1 MVRLGARWIHWT
13 YRTLA
18 VLVLVAVAAMWI
30 IRTDESASG
39 PAIVDGRTGTV
50 AFLLPAAVGPDLAS
64 SQKFTVTLPGGGSVG
79 ISGLRAQLAD
89 DAAIRKAGLVPLDQP
104 AILVT
109 GRLNPG
115 AGAASVLRDAHAAD
129 PGVRRAAL
137 RIPGGPARP
146 PVPGDAQQR
155 ERAMRRT
162 IPFIRQM
169 EYADCG
175 AACLAMVLGYF
186 GKRVDLRE
194 LRDMTGAGR
203 DGVTALSVVNAA
215 RAYGLRV
222 RGVRADLDDLRY
234 LPRGSILH
242 WEFSHFVVFERT
254 TRKGIRVVD
263 PARGR
268 RVVSMD
274 DLRHAYTGVAILC
287 EPSDGFDRDRSRVKG
302 TWRYLRPMLRQSRNM
317 VRVVATSLII
327 RLAALGLPLLTLLV
341 VDEIVPRDDH
351 HLLVVLAAGVGMV
364 IGYNFLSAF
373 LRANLLLELQTR
385 FDMGLTMGFIDH
397 LVKLPYSFFLR
408 RSSGDLMMR
417 LQSNTAVRD
426 ILATS
431 TMSAVLDGAFA
442 TLYLA
447 LLFVISPVLAVVVLV
462 LAVLEVSVMVLSWR
476 RNQRLMS
483 RSLQAQADA
492 QSYAYELLAGI
503 ETLKASGAEHRAVDH
518 WGGLFTDQINI
529 DLTRGRLGAAVSS
542 VMSTLQIASPLV
554 ILMVGAFQ
562 VLAGHISLGT
572 MLSASALGAGFL
584 QPLGTM
590 ISSGLQL
597 QMLGSYMQ
605 RINDVLDTP
614 SEQHG
619 ENVGPAPQLSGQ
631 IRADDVSFSYGPLAP
646 TVVSGVC
653 SGNPAR
659 PAHRHRR
666 PVRVREVDPRA
677 SAARLVPADVRTY
690 RVRRPGPR
698 RPRRRIG
705 PPSARYRHPAP
716 VRVRFLRPGEHRAHQ
731 PGAAARGG
739 RRGSQDRLR
748 PRRHHG
754 DADGLRH
761 RAARRRRL
769 GLRRSA
775 SAHRARPRP
784 RPPALH
790 PAARRGDQRAGHRDG
805 AEDLHQPRRD
815 LVDDHRD
822 RAPAEHH
829 PQRRPDPRHG
839 PGQDRRGRDAR
850 AVGVAPGSVR
860 RAGPRAIR
868 HRATRHPAERDG
880 GRSPPAQGVPF
891 LSRGLRVSRPER
903 SRPRPGDHH
912 IGSTVRTHRSRTRS

>member
-1 MVRLGARWIHWT
+1 
-13 YRTLA
+13 
-18 VLVLVAVAAMWI
+18 
-30 IRTDESASG
+30 
-39 PAIVDGRTGTV
+39 
-50 AFLLPAAVGPDLAS
+50 
-64 SQKFTVTLPGGGSVG
+64 
-79 ISGLRAQLAD
+79 
-89 DAAIRKAGLVPLDQP
+89 
-104 AILVT
+104 
-109 GRLNPG
+109 
-115 AGAASVLRDAHAAD
+115 
-129 PGVRRAAL
+129 
-137 RIPGGPARP
+137 
-146 PVPGDAQQR
+146 
-155 ERAMRRT
+155 MRRT
-162 IPFIRQM
+162 IPVVRQM

-242 WEFSHFVVFERT
+242 WELNHFVVFERT

-287 EPSDGFDRDRSRVKG
+287 EPSDGFDRADSGVKG

-351 HLLVVLAAGVGMV
+351 HLLVVFAAGVGMV
-364 IGYNFLSAF
+364 IGFNFLSAF

-447 LLFVISPVLAVVVLV
+447 LLFVISPVLAVVVLA

-476 RNQRLMS
+476 RNQKLMS
-483 RSLQAQADA
+483 GSLQAQADT

-503 ETLKASGAEHRAVDH
+503 ETLKASGAEHRAVDR
-518 WGGLFTDQINI
+518 WGGLFTDQVKI
-529 DLTRGRLGAAVSS
+529 DLTRGRLMAAVSS
-542 VMSTLQIASPLV
+542 VMSTLQVASPLV
-554 ILMVGAFQ
+554 ILLVGAFQ
-562 VLAGHISLGT
+562 VLDGRISLGV
-572 MLSASALGAGFL
+572 MLGASAMGAGFL

-590 ISSGLQL
+590 VSSAMQLQL
-597 QMLGSYMQ
+597 LGSYMQ

-619 ENVGPAPQLSGQ
+619 EHVRLAPRLSGQ

-646 TVVSGVC
+646 PVVTGV
-653 SGNPAR
+653 SL
-659 PAHRHRR
+659 
-666 PVRVREVDPRA
+666 E
-677 SAARLVPADVRTY
+677 
-690 RVRRPGPR
+690 
-698 RPRRRIG
+698 I
-705 PPSARYRHPAP
+705 
-716 VRVRFLRPGEHRAHQ
+716 Q
-731 PGAAARGG
+731 PGQHIGIVG
-739 RRGSQDRLR
+739 RSGSGKSTLAHLLLGLYR
-748 PRRHHG
+748 PTSGRIEF
-754 DADGLRH
+754 DGLD
-761 RAARRRRL
+761 L
-769 GLRRSA
+769 GGL
-775 SAHRARPRP
+775 
-784 RPPALH
+784 
-790 PAARRGDQRAGHRDG
+790 
-805 AEDLHQPRRD
+805 
-815 LVDDHRD
+815 
-822 RAPAEHH
+822 
-829 PQRRPDPRHG
+829 
-839 PGQDRRGRDAR
+839 DA
-850 AVGVAPGSVR
+850 GSVR
-860 RAGPRAIR
+860 RQLGIVTQRPYLFASSVRENIALTNPELPLEVIVEAAKIACVHDDIVAMPMGYDTML
-868 HRATRHPAERDG
+868 HDG
-880 GRSPPAQGVPF
+880 GASISGGQRQRIALARALVHQPPTVLLDEATSELDTMTERQIYRNLEA
-891 LSRGLRVSRPER
+891 LSATTIVIAHRL
-903 SRPRPGDHH
+903 
-912 IGSTVRTHRSRTRS
+912 STVRNADLILVMEQGQVVEAGTHEQLLSRQGTYSALVHAQSAGGESAVGGLVPLWAEMPTA

>member
-1 MVRLGARWIHWT
+1 
-13 YRTLA
+13 
-18 VLVLVAVAAMWI
+18 
-30 IRTDESASG
+30 
-39 PAIVDGRTGTV
+39 
-50 AFLLPAAVGPDLAS
+50 
-64 SQKFTVTLPGGGSVG
+64 
-79 ISGLRAQLAD
+79 
-89 DAAIRKAGLVPLDQP
+89 
-104 AILVT
+104 
-109 GRLNPG
+109 
-115 AGAASVLRDAHAAD
+115 
-129 PGVRRAAL
+129 
-137 RIPGGPARP
+137 
-146 PVPGDAQQR
+146 
-155 ERAMRRT
+155 MRRT

-203 DGVTALSVVNAA
+203 DGVTALSVVTAA
-215 RAYGLRV
+215 RMYGLRV
-222 RGVRADLDDLRY
+222 RGVRADLDDLRH
-234 LPRGSILH
+234 LPCGSILH

-268 RVVSMD
+268 RVVSMA

-317 VRVVATSLII
+317 IRVVATSLII

-351 HLLVVLAAGVGMV
+351 HLLVLFAAGVGMV
-364 IGYNFLSAF
+364 IGFNFLSAF

-503 ETLKASGAEHRAVDH
+503 ETLKASGGEHRAVDH

-542 VMSTLQIASPLV
+542 VMSTLQIASPLI

-572 MLSASALGAGFL
+572 MLSASALGTGFL

-619 ENVGPAPQLSGQ
+619 EHVGPAPQLSGQ

-653 SGNPAR
+653 L
-659 PAHRHRR
+659 
-666 PVRVREVDPRA
+666 E
-677 SAARLVPADVRTY
+677 
-690 RVRRPGPR
+690 
-698 RPRRRIG
+698 I
-705 PPSARYRHPAP
+705 
-716 VRVRFLRPGEHRAHQ
+716 Q
-731 PGAAARGG
+731 PGQHIGIVG
-739 RRGSQDRLR
+739 RSGSGKSTLAHLLLGLYQ
-748 PRRHHG
+748 PTSGHIEF
-754 DADGLRH
+754 DGLD
-761 RAARRRRL
+761 L
-769 GLRRSA
+769 GSL
-775 SAHRARPRP
+775 
-784 RPPALH
+784 
-790 PAARRGDQRAGHRDG
+790 
-805 AEDLHQPRRD
+805 
-815 LVDDHRD
+815 
-822 RAPAEHH
+822 
-829 PQRRPDPRHG
+829 
-839 PGQDRRGRDAR
+839 DA
-850 AVGVAPGSVR
+850 GSVR
-860 RAGPRAIR
+860 RQLGIVTQRPYVFASSVRENIALTNPELPLDVIVEAARIACVHDDIMAMPMGYDTAL
-868 HRATRHPAERDG
+868 HDG
-880 GRSPPAQGVPF
+880 GASVSGGQRQRIALARALVHRPPILLLDEATSELDTVTEQKIYTNLDVISSTTIVIAHRLSTIRNADLILVMDQGRIVEAGSHEQ
-891 LSRGLRVSRPER
+891 LVSRQGAYAALVHAQSGTGQHSTR
-903 SRPRPGDHH
+903 LNGTAGDHPLLRAFP
-912 IGSTVRTHRSRTRS
+912 S

>member
-1 MVRLGARWIHWT
+1 
-13 YRTLA
+13 
-18 VLVLVAVAAMWI
+18 
-30 IRTDESASG
+30 
-39 PAIVDGRTGTV
+39 
-50 AFLLPAAVGPDLAS
+50 
-64 SQKFTVTLPGGGSVG
+64 
-79 ISGLRAQLAD
+79 
-89 DAAIRKAGLVPLDQP
+89 
-104 AILVT
+104 
-109 GRLNPG
+109 
-115 AGAASVLRDAHAAD
+115 
-129 PGVRRAAL
+129 
-137 RIPGGPARP
+137 
-146 PVPGDAQQR
+146 
-155 ERAMRRT
+155 MRRT

-194 LRDMTGAGR
+194 LRDVTAAGR
-203 DGVTALSVVNAA
+203 DGVTALSMVTAA

-222 RGVRADLDDLRY
+222 RGVRADLADLRY

-268 RVVSMD
+268 RVVSMA
-274 DLRHAYTGVAILC
+274 DLRNAYTGVAILC
-287 EPSDGFDRDRSRVKG
+287 EPSDGFDRARSRVKG

-341 VDEIVPRDDH
+341 VDEIVPRNDH

-462 LAVLEVSVMVLSWR
+462 LSVLEISVMVLSWR

-483 RSLQAQADA
+483 KSLQAQADA

-503 ETLKASGAEHRAVDH
+503 ETLKASGAEHRGVDR

-529 DLTRGRLGAAVSS
+529 DLTRGRLGAVVSS
-542 VMSTLQIASPLV
+542 AMSTLQIASPLV

-572 MLSASALGAGFL
+572 MLGASALGAGFL

-619 ENVGPAPQLSGQ
+619 ENVGPAPQLRGQ
-631 IRADDVSFSYGPLAP
+631 IRADDVSFSYSPLAP
-646 TVVSGVC
+646 AVVSAVSLEIEPGQHIGIVGR
-653 SGNPAR
+653 SGSGKSTLAHLLLGLYR
-659 PAHRHRR
+659 PT
-666 PVRVREVDPRA
+666 
-677 SAARLVPADVRTY
+677 S
-690 RVRRPGPR
+690 G
-698 RPRRRIG
+698 RIE
-705 PPSARYRHPAP
+705 
-716 VRVRFLRPGEHRAHQ
+716 F
-731 PGAAARGG
+731 
-739 RRGSQDRLR
+739 
-748 PRRHHG
+748 
-754 DADGLRH
+754 DGLDI
-761 RAARRRRL
+761 AVL
-769 GLRRSA
+769 
-775 SAHRARPRP
+775 
-784 RPPALH
+784 
-790 PAARRGDQRAGHRDG
+790 
-805 AEDLHQPRRD
+805 
-815 LVDDHRD
+815 
-822 RAPAEHH
+822 
-829 PQRRPDPRHG
+829 
-839 PGQDRRGRDAR
+839 DA
-850 AVGVAPGSVR
+850 GSVR
-860 RAGPRAIR
+860 RQLGIVTQRPYVFASSVRENIALTNPELPLEVIIEAAKIACVHDDIAAMPMGYDTPL
-868 HRATRHPAERDG
+868 HDG
-880 GRSPPAQGVPF
+880 GASVSGGQRQRIALARALVHRPSILLLDEATSELDTVTEQKIYHNLDVISSTTIVIAHRLSTIRNADLILVMDAGRIIEAGTHEQLVSRQGAYTALVHAQSGTRPPAAPLNGAAGDQT
-891 LSRGLRVSRPER
+891 LLRMFP
-903 SRPRPGDHH
+903 P
-912 IGSTVRTHRSRTRS
+912 